1 MGMSPLEP
9 EDIRLEESFLDAE
22 SLLRQWGYTQGAEPF
37 LGRWECRN
45 PWGIPGPLYVGDDD
59 SCGTGPEAAPNNV
72 YLHLQG
78 ASPGGE
84 FLFRQPSTTYELRQV
99 VEAAQINVVSEY
111 SCDGNARWTPVTV
124 AAWWESIQPVREQL
138 RETLSRHV
146 TNIRRLTAVQ
156 PSGVWPDT
164 YKAEW
169 ARVQESWPPAA
180 LRRWLDYLD
189 HGAETYLRRYAFFLS
204 TGRVPALDE
213 PALPELRSWR

>member
-1 MGMSPLEP
+1 MSPLEP
-9 EDIRLEESFLDAE
+9 EDIGLEESFLDTA
-22 SLLRQWGYTQGAEPF
+22 SSLRQWGYTQGAEPF

-59 SCGTGPEAAPNNV
+59 SCGTGPEAAPNNA
-72 YLHLQG
+72 YLHSQG
-78 ASPGGE
+78 TGGE

-99 VEAAQINVVSEY
+99 VEAAQINVMSAY
-111 SCDGNARWTPVTV
+111 ACDGDAHWTPATV
-124 AAWWESIQPVREQL
+124 AAWWESIQPVRENL
-138 RETLSRHV
+138 RETLSRHDTEV
-146 TNIRRLTAVQ
+146 RRLSAARSNGPLT
-156 PSGVWPDT
+156 DE

-169 ARVQESWPPAA
+169 ARVHASWPPFS